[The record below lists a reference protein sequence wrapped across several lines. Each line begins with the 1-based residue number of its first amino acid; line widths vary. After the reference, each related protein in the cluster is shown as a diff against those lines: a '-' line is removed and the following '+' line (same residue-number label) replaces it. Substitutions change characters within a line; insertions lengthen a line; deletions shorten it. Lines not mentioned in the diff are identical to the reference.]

1 MEMGEGRCHR
11 LSPEWQSRR
20 LWGAPA
26 SCTPAHTAPGPSASR
41 SQSSFQEDPDT
52 SNNSI
57 LPRLS
62 RQQHELNFEDDKS
75 VAGHSSNTWASSVAE
90 N

>member
-1 MEMGEGRCHR
+1 MGEGRCHR
-11 LSPEWQSRR
+11 LRAFAELQLS
-20 LWGAPA
+20 
-26 SCTPAHTAPGPSASR
+26 AHPLTQAPGPSASR

-57 LPRLS
+57 LPCLS
-62 RQQHELNFEDDKS
+62 RQQHELSFEDKS
-75 VAGHSSNTWASSVAE
+75 VAGHSSNTWASSFAE